1 MPPFF
6 FPAEPAGTVFGVR
19 GGVQAVELRQAMA
32 SRRQSRRSGRGT
44 RKGELQW
51 LSRLIATMEHI
62 AQPEVRALPCDRL
75 VLTAVRAQLARPV
88 RAFPAGATPFTL
100 N

>member
-1 MPPFF
+1 
-6 FPAEPAGTVFGVR
+6 
-19 GGVQAVELRQAMA
+19 MA

-51 LSRLIATMEHI
+51 LSRLIATMEQI
-62 AQPEVRALPCDRL
+62 ARPEVRALPSDQL
-75 VLTAVRAQLARPV
+75 VLAAVRAQLAKPV
-88 RAFPAGATPFTL
+88 RAFPAGASPFSL

>member
-1 MPPFF
+1 
-6 FPAEPAGTVFGVR
+6 
-19 GGVQAVELRQAMA
+19 MA
-32 SRRQSRRSGRGT
+32 SRVQLRRSGSGS

-62 AQPEVRALPCDRL
+62 ARPEVRTLPCDKL
-75 VLTAVRAQLARPV
+75 VLAATRAQLAKPV
-88 RAFPAGATPFTL
+88 RPYSAGASPFRL

>member
-1 MPPFF
+1 
-6 FPAEPAGTVFGVR
+6 
-19 GGVQAVELRQAMA
+19 
-32 SRRQSRRSGRGT
+32 
-44 RKGELQW
+44 
-51 LSRLIATMEHI
+51 
-62 AQPEVRALPCDRL
+62 VRALPCDQL